1 MTHIHKQTGKEFEVG
16 RLVDGEGKTYDIN
29 VIMKWDTEHDFD
41 QSPVLIDYYF
51 GDPEPGYNDDYINMF
66 IERQNRLKKVIK
78 HLESQKMINQ
88 DFVSDLDKTEFD
100 RMLDEM
106 IETVKSL
113 ITDLV

>member
-1 MTHIHKQTGKEFEVG
+1 MTHIHEQTGKEYEVG

-29 VIMKWDTEHDFD
+29 VIMKWDVEHDFD

-51 GDPEPGYNDDYINMF
+51 GDPESDYNNEYIDMF
-66 IERQNRLKKVIK
+66 IERQNCLKKVLAF
-78 HLESQKMINQ
+78 LENQKMIDY
-88 DFVSDLDKTEFD
+88 DFMTDSSKLE
-100 RMLDEM
+100 LDEM

>member
-1 MTHIHKQTGKEFEVG
+1 MTHIHKQTGKEYEVG
-16 RLVDGEGKTYDIN
+16 RLVDGHGKTYDIN

-51 GDPEPGYNDDYINMF
+51 GDPESESNNEYIDMF
-66 IERQNRLKKVIK
+66 IDRQNRFKKVTK
-78 HLESQKMINQ
+78 YLEDRRTIDG
-88 DFVSDLDKTEFD
+88 DFMTESDRSELN
-100 RMLDEM
+100 EM